1 MSNDVWVQA
10 QVHEAKY
17 WGGCYNAATFN
28 EIQKQYVYAR
38 EMGLESFAD
47 AHGDFDLQN
56 KSILDVGGGPW
67 SMLLR
72 SYNYRRAVVA
82 DPLPC
87 PPSVLRRYKNY
98 GINFQALPGEE
109 LDTDDHFDEVW
120 IYNVLQH
127 VMDPAEIIRRVQKL
141 ATRVRIFEWVYIPTD
156 TCHPH
161 LLTPEGLLN
170 WFSGSRIEHIGI
182 KQLNEQQCVG
192 QAFIGIFSNV

>member
-1 MSNDVWVQA
+1 MSDTWEKA
-10 QVHEAKY
+10 QVQEAKY
-17 WGGCYNAATFN
+17 WGNCYSAATFS
-28 EIQKQYVYAR
+28 ELQKQYVYAR

-47 AHGDFDLQN
+47 VYGDFDLQG

-67 SMLLR
+67 SILLR
-72 SYNYRRAVVA
+72 SYNYSRAVVA
-82 DPLPC
+82 DPLAV

-98 GINFQALPGEE
+98 GIDFQSTPGEK
-109 LDTDDHFDEVW
+109 LDTNDHFDEVW

-127 VMDPAEIIRRVQKL
+127 VIDPAEIIKRIQNL

-161 LLTPEGLLN
+161 LLTPEGLSN
-170 WFSGSRIEHIGI
+170 WFSGSRIERVSI

-192 QAFIGIFSNV
+192 QAFIGVFLND